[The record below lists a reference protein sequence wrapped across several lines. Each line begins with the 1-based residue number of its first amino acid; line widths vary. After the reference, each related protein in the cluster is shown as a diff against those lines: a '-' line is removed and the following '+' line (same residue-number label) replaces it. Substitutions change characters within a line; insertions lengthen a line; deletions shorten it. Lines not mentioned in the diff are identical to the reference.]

1 MRKTLIIV
9 FIVIVSIAIFYF
21 LRPKKAVTPTIN
33 EPTETQSSSPASYSY
48 SMTLPEDMK
57 QEGSTIYDVN
67 KKKIGELAPGLLT
80 TEDKITCSEFIKRQK
95 SGGPELKAKET
106 NVSFSSPI
114 TPMSENH
121 LNIGENKWTETVWKQ
136 DLDGPAL
143 PSGQRFWYVRQYCTE
158 KDGTL
163 FLINFYS
170 EKESPSNE
178 ISIKSALETFK
189 FISI

>member
-1 MRKTLIIV
+1 MRKIL
-9 FIVIVSIAIFYF
+9 IVILIVLVTLAIFYF
-21 LRPKKAVTPTIN
+21 LKPNKAVTPTIN

-48 SMTLPEDMK
+48 SMTLPENMK
-57 QEGSTIYDVN
+57 QEGSTIYDGN
-67 KKKIGELAPGLLT
+67 KRKIGELSPGLLT
-80 TEDKITCSEFIKRQK
+80 TQEKITCSDFVELQK

-114 TPMSENH
+114 TPISENR
-121 LNIGENKWTETVWKQ
+121 LDIGENKWTETVWKQ

-143 PSGQRFWYVRQYCTE
+143 PSGQRFWYVRQYCTD

-170 EKESPSNE
+170 ETLSPNNKPS
-178 ISIKSALETFK
+178 ISKALETFR
-189 FISI
+189 FTSI